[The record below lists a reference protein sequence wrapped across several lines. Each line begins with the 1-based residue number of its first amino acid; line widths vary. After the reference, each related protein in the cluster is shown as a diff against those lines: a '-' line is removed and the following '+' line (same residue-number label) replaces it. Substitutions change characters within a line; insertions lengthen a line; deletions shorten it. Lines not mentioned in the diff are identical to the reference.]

1 MEGEKTSM
9 RYPHLWKH
17 GWLVTSRKHVD
28 SYETCI
34 GGSVQKKKTYYERGR
49 RCENGGDIA
58 EGGHGGGK
66 NGKIK
71 LYHKWR
77 RRCESGGDVAKGGH
91 GGGN

>member
-1 MEGEKTSM
+1 MA
-9 RYPHLWKH
+9 
-17 GWLVTSRKHVD
+17 
-28 SYETCI
+28 
-34 GGSVQKKKTYYERGR
+34 GSSLPANTLTRTRPVSGVQFKKKKTYYERGR